1 MSYNANDK
9 FWTQRVQKE
18 EQRIFRELKSRGE
31 LNALRDAERLSNFS
45 SYHGINVRKPGQ
57 GLKETIER
65 LEIVLEDERKK
76 RQKAENTVK
85 KLKILLRSLENSK
98 DNIESINK

>member
-9 FWTQRVQKE
+9 FWTQRVHKE
-18 EQRIFRELKSRGE
+18 ENRIFRDIKSRGE
-31 LNALRDAERLSNFS
+31 VEALRDAERLSNFS

-65 LEIVLEDERKK
+65 LESVLEEERKK
-76 RQKAENTVK
+76 RQKAENNVK
-85 KLKILLRSLENSK
+85 KLKIILRTLESNKEGQELNS
-98 DNIESINK
+98 

>member
-9 FWTQRVQKE
+9 FWTQRVHKE
-18 EQRIFRELKSRGE
+18 EVRIFRELKSRGE
-31 LNALRDAERLSNFS
+31 VEALRDAERLSNFS

-65 LEIVLEDERKK
+65 LEAVLEEERKK
-76 RQKAENTVK
+76 RIKAENNVK
-85 KLKILLRSLENSK
+85 KLKVLLRTMESNK
-98 DNIESINK
+98 DSPDGKN

>member
-9 FWTQRVQKE
+9 FWTQRVHKE
-18 EQRIFRELKSRGE
+18 EVRIFREIKSRGE
-31 LNALRDAERLSNFS
+31 VEALRDAERLSNFS

-65 LEIVLEDERKK
+65 LEALLIEERKK
-76 RQKAENTVK
+76 RQKAEHTVK
-85 KLKILLRSLENSK
+85 KLKIVLRSLEN
-98 DNIESINK
+98 NKNSPEANN

>member
-9 FWTQRVQKE
+9 FWTQRVHKE
-18 EQRIFRELKSRGE
+18 EVRIFRELNSRGE
-31 LNALRDAERLSNFS
+31 VEALRDAERLSNLS

-57 GLKETIER
+57 GLKETIDR
-65 LEIVLEDERKK
+65 LEAVLEEERKK

-85 KLKILLRSLENSK
+85 KLKILLRTLETNK
-98 DNIESINK
+98 DVQEIKN

>member
-9 FWTQRVQKE
+9 FWTQRVHKE
-18 EQRIFRELKSRGE
+18 EQRIFRYLKSRGE
-31 LNALRDAERLSNFS
+31 VEALRDAERLSNFS
-45 SYHGINVRKPGQ
+45 SYHGINVRKPGE

-65 LEIVLEDERKK
+65 LEAVLSEERKK

-85 KLKILLRSLENSK
+85 KLKIVLKSLENNK
-98 DNIESINK
+98 DPSDTIH

>member
-9 FWTQRVQKE
+9 FWTQRVHKE
-18 EQRIFRELKSRGE
+18 ETRIFRELKSRGE
-31 LNALRDAERLSNFS
+31 VEALRDAERLSNFS

-65 LEIVLEDERKK
+65 LEAVLENERKK
-76 RQKAENTVK
+76 RQKAESTVK
-85 KLKILLRSLENSK
+85 KLKVLLRTLENNR
-98 DNIESINK
+98 DNAEENN

>member
-9 FWTQRVQKE
+9 FWTQRVHKE
-18 EQRIFRELKSRGE
+18 EMRIFRELNSRGE
-31 LNALRDAERLSNFS
+31 VEALRDAERLSSFS

-65 LEIVLEDERKK
+65 LEAVLEDEKKK
-76 RQKAENTVK
+76 RQKAENNVK
-85 KLKILLRSLENSK
+85 KLKVLLRTLESNK
-98 DNIESINK
+98 DHLEVKN